1 MLCASPLHAP
11 YKGQE
16 TRKTLRTSRV
26 VESSGWPGVPMS
38 TRSIPMLLALI
49 VCTTFGL
56 EAQPASLPIQDGQLL
71 QLWSGPAPG
80 ALGAE
85 ASDIPAITVFLPRTM
100 TASTPAMIV
109 CPGGGYVNL
118 AMNHEGRQ
126 VASYLNSLGV
136 AAFVLRSRLGPR
148 YHHPTELG
156 DAQRAIR
163 MLRAHAAEWRLDTA
177 RIGIVG
183 FSAGGHLAMTA
194 STHFDAGHSDA
205 ADIVDRVSSRP
216 DFTVLGY
223 PVISMTEAWTH
234 QGSKNNLLG
243 ATPEL
248 ELARSVSGELSVTK
262 QTPPTFLFH
271 TNADT
276 AVPAENSVA
285 YYLALRKAGVES
297 RLVIFPD
304 EGHGFGKKEN
314 IQRFES
320 ETFQFLKQ
328 HLDR

>member
-1 MLCASPLHAP
+1 
-11 YKGQE
+11 
-16 TRKTLRTSRV
+16 
-26 VESSGWPGVPMS
+26 MS
-38 TRSIPMLLALI
+38 TKSIPAALALI
-49 VCTTFGL
+49 VCVTSGAA
-56 EAQPASLPIQDGQLL
+56 AQQAPLPIQDGQLL

-80 ALGAE
+80 ALGAD
-85 ASDIPAITVFLPRTM
+85 ASDIPALTVFLPRTM
-100 TASTPAMIV
+100 TANTPAVIV

-118 AMNHEGRQ
+118 AANHEGRQ
-126 VASYLNSLGV
+126 VASYLNSLGI

-148 YHHPTELG
+148 YHHPIELG

-163 MLRAHAAEWRLDTA
+163 TLRAHAAEWRLDPA
-177 RIGIVG
+177 RIGIMG

-194 STHFDAGHSDA
+194 STKFDAGNAGA
-205 ADIVDRVSSRP
+205 ADSVDRANSRP

-285 YYLALRKAGVES
+285 YYLALRKAGVPAE
-297 RLVIFPD
+297 LHVFENGP
-304 EGHGFGKKEN
+304 HGVGLAN
-314 IQRFES
+314 DDAALS
-320 ETFQFLKQ
+320 EWSKLLANWLRVHGVVK
-328 HLDR
+328 